1 MALSF
6 SRFRRSDLIKTRDG
20 AETYGRMEVYG
31 ELFRNLSGD
40 NVFEWKVQNNFE
52 GRPDLIAYDFY
63 GVSHYEWIIVF
74 ANRPKNPLN
83 WPKTGD
89 VIKIPSREFIRSIL

>member
-1 MALSF
+1 MVLSF
-6 SRFRRSDLIKTRDG
+6 NRFRRSDLIKTRDG

-31 ELFRNLSGD
+31 DLLRNISGD
-40 NVFEWKVQNNFE
+40 DLIEWNVDNQFE
-52 GRPDLIAYDFY
+52 GRPDLIANLFY

-89 VIKIPSREFIRSIL
+89 TIKIPKRDFVRSIL